1 MDTMK
6 AAVYRGSGQLVLE
19 DRPKPVPG
27 PGEAVIR
34 ITTTSICS
42 TDVRILRG
50 ELLHVPRNVV
60 LGHEP
65 VGVID
70 ALGPGLEDEF
80 AVGDRVVAGAIT
92 PCGQCYECLS
102 GALAQCG
109 GTSGG
114 WRFGRTIDGTWAEY
128 LLVPHARANLAKI
141 PPGLADRDVL
151 PVTHVFSSGL
161 AGAEPVQVGDTVV
174 IFGQGPVGLCATAGA
189 GLRGAALVV
198 AVDVLEDRLRRA
210 RRFGATVTVNARD
223 TDPLERVRQLTG
235 GRGADVA
242 IEAVGRQ
249 ETFEAAL
256 RALRPGGILSS
267 LGVYAGKLVAPID
280 GLSAGLGDKRLV
292 TTLCPGGKER
302 MRRLLAL
309 VATHRV
315 DLGSL
320 VTHEFT
326 LDDLAEAIALVAE
339 RRDGVLKVALHP
351 AVRDR
356 DRLLEAA
363 RIPVTLD
370 DEA

>member
-198 AVDVLEDRLRRA
+198 AVDV
-210 RRFGATVTVNARD
+210 RD
-223 TDPLERVRQLTG
+223 TDPLEHVRQLTG
-235 GRGADVA
+235 GRGVDVA